1 MTEAVIM
8 MTEAVPMT
16 MAAASTM
23 TEAGTT
29 MMEAVIMTTEAVR
42 TMTEAALMMTGAVI
56 TKTAPGGM
64 MTAHPGKTMI
74 RGMWM
79 EAAMRRLIRP
89 MQVRQENIEWQMCK
103 SCQYSGLF
111 DIKSV

>member
-8 MTEAVPMT
+8 MMEAVR
-16 MAAASTM
+16 TM

-29 MMEAVIMTTEAVR
+29 MMEAVIMMTEAVR

-56 TKTAPGGM
+56 TKTAPEGM
-64 MTAHPGKTMI
+64 MTARPGKAMI
-74 RGMWM
+74 RGIRMG
-79 EAAMRRLIRP
+79 AVLRRLIRP